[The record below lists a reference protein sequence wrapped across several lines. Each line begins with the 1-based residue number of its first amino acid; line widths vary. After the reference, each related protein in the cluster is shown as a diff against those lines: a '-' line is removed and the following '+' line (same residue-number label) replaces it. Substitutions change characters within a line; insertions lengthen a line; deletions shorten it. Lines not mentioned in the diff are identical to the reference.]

1 MKKKRENKM
10 VMNTTMLFLM
20 NVAKLVFPLLTL
32 PYLTRVLSVECY
44 GVVAYVKSIMTYVQV
59 FVDFGF
65 VLSTTKEI
73 VENQNN
79 KETICKITGNAL
91 IAKLILAGIST
102 VALGIMG
109 FGMPILNGY
118 FLYLMAS
125 QISVYLSC
133 FFLEYFFRGIEMMHI
148 ITIRF
153 VLMKSISTVLTF
165 FLVKSDQDVLWIPIL
180 DVISYSIAAILSV
193 KQVYS
198 FGYKIK
204 FEGLKYSF
212 KALKTSFFYF
222 LSNMAS
228 TAFNI
233 LNTLLIGIFAT
244 SSDVAYWSVCLQLI
258 TAVQSIY
265 PSISDGIYPEMVKT
279 KNFGIIKKTLK
290 IFVPIVICGCL
301 FTIAISP
308 QILLIV
314 GGRNYV
320 SATSILRF
328 LTPVLFFSFFTY
340 MLGWPALGAINKV
353 NQTTKTTVFS
363 ALFQI
368 AGLFILVLTNR
379 FTIINIAILRSIT
392 EAVLAF
398 MRGRYCYIYKKEFR
412 S

>member
-1 MKKKRENKM
+1 
-10 VMNTTMLFLM
+10 
-20 NVAKLVFPLLTL
+20 
-32 PYLTRVLSVECY
+32 
-44 GVVAYVKSIMTYVQV
+44 
-59 FVDFGF
+59 
-65 VLSTTKEI
+65 
-73 VENQNN
+73 
-79 KETICKITGNAL
+79 
-91 IAKLILAGIST
+91 
-102 VALGIMG
+102 
-109 FGMPILNGY
+109 
-118 FLYLMAS
+118 
-125 QISVYLSC
+125 
-133 FFLEYFFRGIEMMHI
+133 
-148 ITIRF
+148 
-153 VLMKSISTVLTF
+153 
-165 FLVKSDQDVLWIPIL
+165 
-180 DVISYSIAAILSV
+180 
-193 KQVYS
+193 
-198 FGYKIK
+198 
-204 FEGLKYSF
+204 
-212 KALKTSFFYF
+212 
-222 LSNMAS
+222 
-228 TAFNI
+228 
-233 LNTLLIGIFAT
+233 
-244 SSDVAYWSVCLQLI
+244 
-258 TAVQSIY
+258 
-265 PSISDGIYPEMVKT
+265 MVKT